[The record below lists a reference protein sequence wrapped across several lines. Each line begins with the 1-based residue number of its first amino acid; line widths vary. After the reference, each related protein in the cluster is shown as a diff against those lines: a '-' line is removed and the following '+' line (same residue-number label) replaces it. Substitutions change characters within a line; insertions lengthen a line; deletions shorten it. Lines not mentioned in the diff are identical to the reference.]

1 MKDEKEVKTE
11 QEKTEEQRFWNDVK
25 YEEEKAQSDR

>member
-11 QEKTEEQRFWNDVK
+11 QEKTEEQRFWNGVK
-25 YEEEKAQSDR
+25 YEEEKNQSDR